1 MSLDTRKN
9 GNQNEE
15 ASSAGSVVTLVR
27 TSTTATKP
35 STSADNVVTDTVE
48 NTTQAAASATCAQLN
63 LSEFRLIWIIL
74 MSIVQIYFV
83 VIVFY
88 ARSTNC
94 LYDSMKWYDI
104 SINRTVSVAYYIFHR
119 ILLCSHILKTHA
131 RTHQNCCYCCLRTVS
146 DVSTVSIFFVYQIKK
161 NTRQ

>member
-48 NTTQAAASATCAQLN
+48 NTTQAAASDTCAQLN
-63 LSEFRLIWIIL
+63 LSEFRLI
-74 MSIVQIYFV
+74 
-83 VIVFY
+83 
-88 ARSTNC
+88 
-94 LYDSMKWYDI
+94 
-104 SINRTVSVAYYIFHR
+104 
-119 ILLCSHILKTHA
+119 
-131 RTHQNCCYCCLRTVS
+131 
-146 DVSTVSIFFVYQIKK
+146 
-161 NTRQ
+161 